1 MRSDGL
7 VAHQVTYVSVGS
19 SLPDAPSGY
28 LKRMRAM
35 WTDRPDSPDQTPNPD
50 LFPEDDRFDDVV
62 VGAGI
67 TGLTVGL
74 LLARAGRRVG
84 VVEARRMGSGTT
96 GRTTGKLSLLQGIRL
111 SQILGAQS
119 HHVAQAYVDANRE
132 GQQWLLGFC
141 TEHDVP
147 VQTRDAVTYAS
158 ADSELAKVREE
169 HEAARSL
176 GLDVRWADRLDVPF
190 PLAGATVLADQVQF
204 DPMDVLGALAAQLRS
219 HGGTVH
225 EGRRVMGVS
234 VRGTPEI
241 TLDDG
246 RVLGAENVVLAT
258 GVPTLDRGLYFAKV
272 EPKRSYLLAFE
283 GVEIPPGMY
292 LSAASSSR
300 SIRGVPGD
308 ATSAPR
314 LLVGGAGHVVGRTES
329 ELSRVHELREW
340 TARYFDGAVETHT
353 WSAQDY
359 ASHDGIPFVGKL
371 PRGGGRI
378 HLATGYDKWGLTNG
392 VAAARSIAGQ
402 ILGSTPSWAKVL
414 GRRITRP
421 SGAAR
426 IAGLNGGVGLA
437 AARSLARAESSTARV
452 PAAEGAG
459 TVGRDGLLP
468 VGASRVE
475 GRTCRV
481 VALCTHL
488 GGTLRWNDAEKSWDC
503 PLHGSRFSASGE
515 VLEGPATK
523 ALARRDAS
531 REA

>member
-1 MRSDGL
+1 
-7 VAHQVTYVSVGS
+7 
-19 SLPDAPSGY
+19 
-28 LKRMRAM
+28 MRAI
-35 WTDRPDSPDQTPNPD
+35 WQDRPETPSPDPFPD
-50 LFPEDDRFDDVV
+50 DDRFDDVV

-74 LLARAGRRVG
+74 LLARAGHRVG
-84 VVEARRMGSGTT
+84 VIEARRVGSGTT
-96 GRTTGKLSLLQGIRL
+96 GRTTGKLSLLQGTRL
-111 SQILGAQS
+111 SRILDAQS
-119 HHVAQAYVDANRE
+119 RGVAQAYVDANRE
-132 GQQWLLGFC
+132 GMQWLLGFC
-141 TEHDVP
+141 AQHDVP

-158 ADSELAKVREE
+158 VDDELAKIREE

-176 GLDVRWADRLDVPF
+176 GLDVSWADRLDVPF
-190 PLAGATVLADQVQF
+190 PLVGATVLADQAQF
-204 DPMDVLGALAAQLRS
+204 DPMAVLDALAAQLRS

-234 VRGTPEI
+234 GRETPVI

-246 RVLGAENVVLAT
+246 RVLHADNVVLAT

-272 EPKRSYLLAFE
+272 EAKRSYLLAFE
-283 GVEIPPGMY
+283 GVEAPPAMY
-292 LSAASSSR
+292 LSAAASSR

-308 ATSAPR
+308 DTTAPR

-329 ELSRVHELREW
+329 ELSRIHELREW
-340 TARYFDGAVETHT
+340 TARHFEGAAETHA

-359 ASHDGIPFVGKL
+359 ASHDGIPFVGTL

-378 HLATGYDKWGLTNG
+378 YLATGYDKWGLTNG

-402 ILGSTPSWAKVL
+402 ILGSRPSWAKVL

-421 SGAAR
+421 RGAAR
-426 IAGLNGGVGLA
+426 LAGLNVGVGLA
-437 AARSLARAESSTARV
+437 ASGSLLRAESATART
-452 PAAEGAG
+452 PAEDGAG
-459 TVGRDGLLP
+459 AVGRDGLLP
-468 VGASRVE
+468 VGASTVD

-523 ALARRDAS
+523 ALIQRDVS
-531 REA
+531 PEA